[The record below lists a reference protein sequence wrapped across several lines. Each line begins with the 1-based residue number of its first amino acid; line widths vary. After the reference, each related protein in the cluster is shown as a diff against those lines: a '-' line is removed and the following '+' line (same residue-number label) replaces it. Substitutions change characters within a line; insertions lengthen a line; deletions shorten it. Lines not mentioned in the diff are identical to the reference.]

1 MQKKLI
7 DSIQNDFFKLTNK
20 KLSKKQI
27 EKKILPIFFF
37 IYNSKRKKFLIS
49 GSQGIGKT
57 TIEKINQASHTM
69 NVNCMNVINDL
80 NNLKIGLKQKK
91 GLKEFYDL
99 ISLYS
104 DRSLK
109 VLVNGRSRRD

>member
-1 MQKKLI
+1 MQKKFI

-57 TIEKINQASHTM
+57 TILEILKRNFNKQSEIIIGVYKFN
-69 NVNCMNVINDL
+69 L
-80 NNLKIGLKQKK
+80 NSR
-91 GLKEFYDL
+91 EMFYK
-99 ISLYS
+99 
-104 DRSLK
+104 SLK
-109 VLVNGRSRRD
+109 LKLTEKEINSIIYFNIGSETVYPMN